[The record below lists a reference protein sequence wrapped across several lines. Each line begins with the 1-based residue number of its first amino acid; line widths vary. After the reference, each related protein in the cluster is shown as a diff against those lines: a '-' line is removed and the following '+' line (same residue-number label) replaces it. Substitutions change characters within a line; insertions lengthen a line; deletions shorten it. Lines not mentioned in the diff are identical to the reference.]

1 MDKLLS
7 DLRCTEEMER
17 RTTNVAIET
26 ELTVSKLKEELMQV
40 HSQLEYVSKSKDDL
54 KQANRVV
61 LEEKN
66 ILEREINALREHI
79 KYQAYQRN

>member
-40 HSQLEYVSKSKDDL
+40 QSQLEYVSKSKDDL